1 VEIGATPSGSELGS
15 GPPATDIQ
23 AVAAVLREKGLV
35 SCAAWQGC
43 GMDIR
48 AAEERGGQGRCGRL
62 EARRCGGGA
71 ELPHHGSRHGGRLEA
86 GAPPVPS
93 PGGGAEQQ
101 PLQHRI
107 DARVLVVF
115 LCAVLVAAELL
126 AAVILP
132 PLEAGGIRCSVKPA
146 SRFAHRSMCRD
157 AEAFAK
163 APTAH
168 YAT

>member
-1 VEIGATPSGSELGS
+1 
-15 GPPATDIQ
+15 
-23 AVAAVLREKGLV
+23 
-35 SCAAWQGC
+35 
-43 GMDIR
+43 MDIR

-126 AAVILP
+126 AGSVLAPGPSSP
-132 PLEAGGIRCSVKPA
+132 PWRKEQGR
-146 SRFAHRSMCRD
+146 HR
-157 AEAFAK
+157 
-163 APTAH
+163 
-168 YAT
+168 